1 MHPANMY
8 IKLLNIKFELKRVND
23 IFLNLRKQK
32 TALRHKHSAM
42 QARII
47 GFFKRMW
54 RGRGGN
60 RQKNMIVFETLARLP
75 LHTNLSIISSLH
87 LCDYFQNIIKH
98 KPILEKSPYFRLFI
112 HSATLR
118 VGKTFWKV
126 TYLSRR

>member
-1 MHPANMY
+1 
-8 IKLLNIKFELKRVND
+8 
-23 IFLNLRKQK
+23 
-32 TALRHKHSAM
+32 M

-47 GFFKRMW
+47 VFLIEVGGEEEAT
-54 RGRGGN
+54 GR
-60 RQKNMIVFETLARLP
+60 KIMIVFEMLARLP

-118 VGKTFWKV
+118 VGKTFWRV